1 MSGTD
6 SEPGA
11 STASVATGGA
21 TRDEALDP
29 AAVLEL
35 VAAPGDRLWS
45 YAPVEDR
52 VLSLHPTE
60 AAAQRRTSPH
70 APGSP
75 RSEAAAGW
83 RDAVH
88 PEDRERFAAALQ
100 QVFTGGEAELMYR
113 RIAADGGSRW
123 LHDRMRRVDDP
134 RGGVRIVGYARD
146 VTASKRAELDAQAQ
160 AERMHAIVATVSE
173 GLSVTDERGRCLVF
187 NPQMAE
193 ITGYSASDSEDPGL
207 FARLFPDRHTRARAV
222 AHMQRAR
229 RGIDVV
235 NQEWRIVRKD
245 GEPRD
250 LLVSTRILG
259 GPPPHLL
266 MTVRDVTVRRRAEE
280 QRWAVERRLREAER
294 LDSLGVMAGGIAHD
308 FNNLLQTILGFGEL
322 AAAAVAE
329 DSPVAS
335 ALAQVQS
342 AGRRAAELTRQMLAY
357 AGRTRYVPRRCELAL
372 VLRRAEPL
380 LAASLRAGLRL
391 ELELGEPALP
401 PVDADPAHL
410 RQVLI
415 NLVANAGEALAERD
429 GRVVL
434 RAGSQ
439 RCDRDYLAGCY
450 PDDRLPAGEYAYFEV
465 EDDGCGM
472 NPTTLAHLFDP
483 FFSTKFTGRGLGLA
497 AVLGVVRGHRGAL
510 DVRSEPGRGTTIRV
524 LLPAVT

>member
-1 MSGTD
+1 MTGPD
-6 SEPGA
+6 SESGAPGA
-11 STASVATGGA
+11 FVASSASAV
-21 TRDEALDP
+21 RDGSLDP
-29 AAVLEL
+29 AAVLGL
-35 VAAPGDRLWS
+35 VAAQGDRLWS

-52 VLSLHPTE
+52 VLALHPTE
-60 AAAQRRTSPH
+60 AAAQRSHGMAT
-70 APGSP
+70 P
-75 RSEAAAGW
+75 RSEGAAGW

-88 PEDRERFAAALQ
+88 PDDRERFAAALQ

-113 RIAADGGSRW
+113 RVAADGSSRW
-123 LHDRMRRVDDP
+123 LHDRMRRVDAAD
-134 RGGVRIVGYARD
+134 GGVRIVGYARD
-146 VTASKRAELDAQAQ
+146 VTTCKQVEDHAAVQS
-160 AERMHAIVATVSE
+160 ERMHAIVATVSE

-187 NPQMAE
+187 NPQMAA
-193 ITGYSASDSEDPGL
+193 ITGYTAADSEDPGL
-207 FARLFPDRHTRARAV
+207 FAQMFPDRHTRARAV

-229 RGIDVV
+229 RGIDLV

-250 LLVSTRILG
+250 VLVSTRILG
-259 GPPPHLL
+259 APPPHLL
-266 MTVRDVTVRRRAEE
+266 MAVRDVTVRRRAED

-322 AAAAVAE
+322 AASAVPE
-329 DSPVAS
+329 DSPAAS
-335 ALAQVQS
+335 ALAQVQG

-357 AGRTRYVPRRCELAL
+357 AGRTRFVPRRCELAQ

-391 ELELGEPALP
+391 ELEIGEPA
-401 PVDADPAHL
+401 PVDADPAQL

-415 NLVANAGEALAERD
+415 NLVANAGEALTERD

-439 RCDRDYLAGCY
+439 RCDRDYLATCY
-450 PDDRLPAGEYAYFEV
+450 PDDHLPTGVYAFFEV
-465 EDDGCGM
+465 EDEGCGM
-472 NPTTLAHLFDP
+472 NAITRAHLFDP

-497 AVLGVVRGHRGAL
+497 AVLGVVRGHRGAV